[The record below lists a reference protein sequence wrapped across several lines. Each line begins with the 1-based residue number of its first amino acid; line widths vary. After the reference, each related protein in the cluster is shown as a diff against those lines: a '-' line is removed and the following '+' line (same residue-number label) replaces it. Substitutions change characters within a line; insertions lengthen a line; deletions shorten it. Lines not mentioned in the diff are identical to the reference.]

1 MAHGYRAVSI
11 RNIATKAGATTG
23 AIYVYFENKEGLFH
37 ALVKDT
43 AQELLAFWRQM
54 AARSTRIVR
63 NGCGYVYQIPRE
75 DKVWLEEFLYKL
87 CTFYSSKAAYEWP
100 TTIFAYFR

>member
-1 MAHGYRAVSI
+1 
-11 RNIATKAGATTG
+11 
-23 AIYVYFENKEGLFH
+23 
-37 ALVKDT
+37 
-43 AQELLAFWRQM
+43 M